1 MYLPLEYLLLA
12 AALLLGAGVL
22 ATKLSSNLG
31 VPYLVLFLAVGM
43 LAGSEGPGGIPF
55 EDYRMARAIGN
66 LALALILF
74 SGGLDTRWSEVKPS
88 FKKALS
94 LSSLGVLLT
103 AFAVG
108 FFARWVLGFSSLEA
122 ILLGAIISS
131 TDAAAV
137 FSVLRSKKLG
147 LKGELKPLLE
157 LESGSNDPMAVFLVI
172 GLVERALHPEFT
184 LGNFAVLF
192 VRQMAVGAAVGYLL
206 GRALVWVVN
215 RLSLDHEGLYPVLSM
230 AAVFFCYSTTQ
241 LFGGSGFL
249 SVYIAGL
256 VMASQPMAVKKT
268 LLRFHDGLA
277 WLAQIGMFVAL
288 GLLVFPSQLLPV
300 APKGFLLAAFLLIIA
315 RPLAVFASLFFSNL
329 GWKEKIF
336 VSWVGLRGA
345 VPIVLATYPL
355 LAGLSEAKPI
365 FNLIFFV
372 VLTSALLQG
381 STVGLAARFLGLS
394 RSILPPAATAL
405 ELATE
410 ANQELSVIELLV
422 PYSSRIAGRSIV
434 DAGFP
439 EGTLVV
445 LLSRNGKMN
454 APSGRTVLEEGDLL
468 YLLTEQ
474 KNLPQIETLLAPE
487 APVGE

>member
-1 MYLPLEYLLLA
+1 MYLPVEYLLLA
-12 AALLLGAGVL
+12 AALLLTAGVL

-55 EDYRMARAIGN
+55 EDYRLARSIGN

-74 SGGLDTRWSEVKPS
+74 SGGLDTSWREVKPTL
-88 FKKALS
+88 KKALS
-94 LSSLGVLLT
+94 LSTLGVFFT
-103 AFAVG
+103 AAAVG
-108 FFARWVLGFSSLEA
+108 FFAHWVLGFSSLEA
-122 ILLGAIISS
+122 LLLGAIISC

-137 FSVLRSKKLG
+137 FSVLRTKKLG

-172 GLVERALHPEFT
+172 GLVERSLHPEFSFFDFG
-184 LGNFAVLF
+184 LLF
-192 VRQMAVGAAVGYLL
+192 VQQMAVGAFVGYLI
-206 GRALVWVVN
+206 GRGLVWLVN
-215 RLSLDHEGLYPVLSM
+215 KLSLEHEGLYPVLSL
-230 AAVFFCYSTTQ
+230 AAVFFCYSATQ

-249 SVYIAGL
+249 SVYFAGL
-256 VMASQPMAVKKT
+256 VVAARPMAVRKT

-277 WLAQIGMFVAL
+277 WLAQIGMFVTL

-300 APKGFLLAAFLLIIA
+300 TPKGFLLAAFLLVVA
-315 RPLAVFASLFFSNL
+315 RPVSVFLSLTLAKM
-329 GWKEKIF
+329 GWKEKLF

-355 LAGLSEAKPI
+355 LAGLSGAMSI

-381 STVGLAARFLGLS
+381 ATVPLAAKLLGLS
-394 RSILPPAATAL
+394 KPVMPATVSAV
-405 ELATE
+405 E
-410 ANQELSVIELLV
+410 AAAEGNRELSVVELLV
-422 PYSSRIAGRSIV
+422 PYSSRVAGRSIV

-439 EGTLVV
+439 EGVLVA
-445 LLSRNGKMN
+445 LLSRNGKMCI
-454 APSGRTVLEEGDLL
+454 PSGRTVLEDGDML
-468 YLLTEQ
+468 YLLTDE
-474 KNLPQIETLLAPE
+474 KMLPQIETMLSPE
-487 APVGE
+487 VAVE

>member
-31 VPYLVLFLAVGM
+31 VPYLVLFLLVGI

-55 EDYRMARAIGN
+55 EDYRLARAVGN
-66 LALALILF
+66 VALALILF

-94 LSSLGVLLT
+94 LSSLGVLVT

-108 FFARWVLGFSSLEA
+108 TFARMVLGFSNLEA

-172 GLVERALHPEFT
+172 GLVELALHPEFT
-184 LGNFAVLF
+184 LWNFAVLF
-192 VRQMAVGAAVGYLL
+192 VQQMAVGTIIGYLL
-206 GRALVWVVN
+206 GRTLVWVVN
-215 RLSLDHEGLYPVLSM
+215 RLSLDHEGLYPVLSL
-230 AAVFFCYSTTQ
+230 AAVFFCYSATQ

-249 SVYIAGL
+249 SVYVAGL

-277 WLAQIGMFVAL
+277 WLAQIGMFVTL
-288 GLLVFPSQLLPV
+288 GLLIFPSQLLPV
-300 APKGFLLAAFLLIIA
+300 ASRGFLLAAFLLLIA
-315 RPLAVFASLFFSNL
+315 RPAAVFVSLLFANM
-329 GWKEKIF
+329 GWREKLF

-355 LAGLSEAKPI
+355 LAGLSGAAAI

-381 STVGLAARFLGLS
+381 STVGLAARLLGLS
-394 RSILPPAATAL
+394 RPALPSAATAL
-405 ELATE
+405 ELAT
-410 ANQELSVIELLV
+410 AGDQELSVVELLV
-422 PYSSRIAGRSIV
+422 PYGSKIAGHSIV

-474 KNLPQIETLLAPE
+474 KNLPQVEAMLAPE
-487 APVGE
+487 EHGE